1 MNSQTTFQLGTL
13 YLIPNTLGVY
23 GTDGAQDTLRAV
35 LAPQVVETTA
45 RLQHFVVETAK
56 VARQFLKA
64 VGTQTPL
71 QELQLTE
78 LNVKTPDAAV
88 KDMLAPLLAG
98 HDVGLLS
105 DAGCPA
111 VADPGA
117 RLVEAAH
124 AAGVRVVPLVGPSSL
139 LLALMGSGLN
149 GQKFAFHGYLPID
162 AAARLKEIKRLESES
177 KAHAQTQ
184 LFIETPY
191 RNMQL
196 LDTLLKTLN
205 ANTQLC
211 VAADLTLPSETI
223 RMHRVGEWQKRL
235 KQGQGLELNKRPSIF
250 LFLA

>member
-1 MNSQTTFQLGTL
+1 MNAQTISNFGTL

-23 GTDGAQDTLRAV
+23 GTDGAQDTLHAV

-71 QELQLTE
+71 QALQLTE
-78 LNVKTPDAAV
+78 LNVKTQDAAIT
-88 KDMLAPLLAG
+88 KMLAPLLAG

-117 RLVEAAH
+117 RLVAAAH

-162 AAARLKEIKRLESES
+162 AAARVKELKRLESES
-177 KAHAQTQ
+177 KTQSQTQ

-196 LDTLLKTLN
+196 FDTLIKNLN
-205 ANTQLC
+205 PNTKLC
-211 VAADLTLPSETI
+211 IAADLTLPTEWI
-223 RMHRVGEWQKRL
+223 RMRTVAGWRDVLKKEVGFD
-235 KQGQGLELNKRPSIF
+235 LNKRPAIF

>member
-1 MNSQTTFQLGTL
+1 MTSQTTPQLGTL

-23 GTDGAQDTLRAV
+23 GTDGAQDSLRAV

-71 QELQLTE
+71 QQLQLTE
-78 LNVKTPDAAV
+78 LNVKTPDSAV
-88 KDMLAPLLAG
+88 NDMLAPLLAG

-162 AAARLKEIKRLESES
+162 AATRLKELKRLESES
-177 KAHAQTQ
+177 KNHAQTQ

-196 LDTLLKTLN
+196 FDTLLKNLN
-205 ANTQLC
+205 PNTKLC
-211 VAADLTLPSETI
+211 VAVDLTLPSELI
-223 RMHRVGEWQKRL
+223 RTRTVAAWREAL
-235 KQGQGLELNKRPSIF
+235 KKDAGFDLNKRPSIF

>member
-1 MNSQTTFQLGTL
+1 MTSKPQSPLGTL

-35 LAPQVVETTA
+35 LAPQVVEVTA
-45 RLQHFVVETAK
+45 RLQYFVVETAK

-71 QELQLTE
+71 QALHLAE

-88 KDMLAPLLAG
+88 KDMLAPLLNG

-124 AAGVRVVPLVGPSSL
+124 SAGVRVVPLVGPSSL

-162 AAARLKEIKRLESES
+162 AVARSKEIKRLESES
-177 KAHAQTQ
+177 KAYAQTQ

-191 RNMQL
+191 RNMAL
-196 LDTLLKTLN
+196 FETLLKTLN

-211 VAADLTLPSETI
+211 IAADLTLPSETI
-223 RMHRVGEWQKRL
+223 RMHRVSDWQKRL
-235 KQGQGLELNKRPSIF
+235 KQGQGVELNKRPCIF
-250 LFLA
+250 LFLG